1 MHREGRKDL
10 MIVGRFQ
17 YHAQRRKKGSA
28 QRRKD
33 LMIVG
38 RLQYHAHV
46 QRSKEGSDDSW

>member
-17 YHAQRRKKGSA
+17 YHA

>member
-17 YHAQRRKKGSA
+17 YHAQRRK
-28 QRRKD
+28 D

-38 RLQYHAHV
+38 RFLCAH
-46 QRSKEGSDDSW
+46 GMH

>member
-17 YHAQRRKKGSA
+17 YHAQRRK
-28 QRRKD
+28 D

-38 RLQYHAHV
+38 RFQYHA
-46 QRSKEGSDDSW
+46 QRSKEGSDDTW